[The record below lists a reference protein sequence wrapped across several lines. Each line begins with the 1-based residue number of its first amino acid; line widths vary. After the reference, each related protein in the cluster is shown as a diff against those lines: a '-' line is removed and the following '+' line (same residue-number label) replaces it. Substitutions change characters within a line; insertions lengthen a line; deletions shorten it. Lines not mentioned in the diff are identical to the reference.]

1 MFEFQNYI
9 LMSARVYNSK
19 SFSTYFL
26 ISANCGYVNAP
37 KNRDVHQRCWF
48 FFFPEMVFQMLE
60 KYITYLSNLNINQ
73 NPSGLHFAF
82 YRNMVWI
89 FFN

>member
-37 KNRDVHQRCWF
+37 KNRDVHQRCLF
-48 FFFPEMVFQMLE
+48 FFSRNGLSDVRKIHNVF
-60 KYITYLSNLNINQ
+60 I
-73 NPSGLHFAF
+73 
-82 YRNMVWI
+82 
-89 FFN
+89 

>member
-1 MFEFQNYI
+1 MWMLPRTE
-9 LMSARVYNSK
+9 
-19 SFSTYFL
+19 TYT
-26 ISANCGYVNAP
+26 
-37 KNRDVHQRCWF
+37 RDVD

>member
-1 MFEFQNYI
+1 
-9 LMSARVYNSK
+9 
-19 SFSTYFL
+19 
-26 ISANCGYVNAP
+26 
-37 KNRDVHQRCWF
+37 
-48 FFFPEMVFQMLE
+48 MVFQMLE